1 MQCTRGAVSIFVA
14 AMVIHAVAPAAA
26 QTEPDRSTFSTHS
39 LSRALDEAWS
49 GPSDRR
55 ALGVRPEPQNPSLFK
70 DVAGDYVRFFTARE
84 NYLIL
89 GVGLASSLSVKPLD
103 QSIRDSGFNTE
114 LWFNEG
120 TALDHA
126 FEAGDVL
133 GSSLIQVGGALATY
147 GIGNWIGKPGVAELG
162 RDLVRAQ
169 LVTQGVTQLLKY
181 SVGRMRP
188 DGRQSTVVSLGP
200 RFRSLCQR
208 HRAPSPLRVEGRTPG
223 VWCGVVC
230 GGLSPVRE
238 QALSERRGVRSSD
251 RAHGWSYGHVPQ
263 GDHTFR
269 ARLPIPLAVC
279 QKIRRSAS
287 GSSGAGAGSL
297 LWPIP
302 RNDACCSSPRPRR
315 QENSRL
321 NSSVVCQAASDTLV
335 LAAPRMR
342 LLPSVLAA

>member
-188 DGRQSTVVSLGP
+188 DGSSQRSFPSGHASGVFASATVLH
-200 RFRSLCQR
+200 R
-208 HRAPSPLRVEGRTPG
+208 HYGWKVGLPAFGVASYVAASRLSENKHYLSDVVFGAAIGLTAGRT
-223 VWCGVVC
+223 V
-230 GGLSPVRE
+230 
-238 QALSERRGVRSSD
+238 
-251 RAHGWSYGHVPQ
+251 
-263 GDHTFR
+263 TFHKGTTR
-269 ARLPIPLAVC
+269 FELGYQFL
-279 QKIRRSAS
+279 
-287 GSSGAGAGSL
+287 
-297 LWPIP
+297 
-302 RNDACCSSPRPRR
+302 
-315 QENSRL
+315 
-321 NSSVVCQAASDTLV
+321 
-335 LAAPRMR
+335 
-342 LLPSVLAA
+342 